1 MKKMLE
7 SGKIVNIH
15 GLNGEVKAAPWCDSP
30 DFLCGFDILYLGRE
44 KNRVEVESARVH
56 KNMVLIKLKGV
67 DTPEAANALR
77 NNIIYIDRG
86 DVSLEEGAYFIQ
98 DIIGLTVKDAD
109 SGVIYGEVKDVLQT
123 GANDVYEISGNGR
136 TYLVPAIEQ
145 VIIKTDIEN
154 SVILIRPLE
163 GLFDEN

>member
-15 GLNGEVKAAPWCDSP
+15 GLNGEIKVNPWCDSP
-30 DFLCGFDILYLGRE
+30 DFLCGFDVLYIGNE
-44 KNRVEVESARVH
+44 KTMAKVQTARIH
-56 KNMVLIKLKGV
+56 KNMVIIKLEGI
-67 DTPEAANALR
+67 DTPEEANALR
-77 NNIIYIDRG
+77 NKIIYIDRG
-86 DVSLEEGAYFIQ
+86 DVLLQEGEYFIQ
-98 DIIGLTVKDAD
+98 DLIGLTVKNAD
-109 SGVIYGEVKDVLQT
+109 SGEIYGEVKDVLQT

-163 GLFDEN
+163 GLFDED

>member
-98 DIIGLTVKDAD
+98 DLIGLTVKDAD

-136 TYLVPAIEQ
+136 TYLVPARTGYN
-145 VIIKTDIEN
+145 KN
-154 SVILIRPLE
+154 RY
-163 GLFDEN
+163 

>member
-1 MKKMLE
+1 
-7 SGKIVNIH
+7 
-15 GLNGEVKAAPWCDSP
+15 
-30 DFLCGFDILYLGRE
+30 
-44 KNRVEVESARVH
+44 
-56 KNMVLIKLKGV
+56 MVLIKLKGV

-98 DIIGLTVKDAD
+98 DLIGLTVKDAD

-136 TYLVPAIEQ
+136 TYLVPAIKQ

>member
-1 MKKMLE
+1 
-7 SGKIVNIH
+7 
-15 GLNGEVKAAPWCDSP
+15 
-30 DFLCGFDILYLGRE
+30 
-44 KNRVEVESARVH
+44 
-56 KNMVLIKLKGV
+56 MVLIKLKGV

-98 DIIGLTVKDAD
+98 DLIGLTVKDAD